1 MKKLICL
8 LLALMMVMA
17 MVACGDENKDAYEAA
32 IAAYNAGNYE
42 AAANQLAALG
52 DYKDAAAKLATI
64 KAEKAGVTTEVT
76 TADGTTTST
85 TEYVF
90 KDGNLIKE
98 NTTLSDGTVIKN
110 FYKYD
115 ETGMCTSETLNHA
128 DGGKTMVRHFYDG
141 NIKVRTIRTNPNNSK
156 DTYEYTC
163 DETGK
168 ILSHVLTYSDNTTEE
183 ATYSYNEAGQLSVI
197 SSDAGNTTYDYNAFG
212 DCVKESVEANGEVI
226 SATTYTYIYTYIVG

>member
-64 KAEKAGVTTEVT
+64 KAEKTGVTTEVT

-85 TEYVF
+85 TEYIF
-90 KDGNLIKE
+90 KDGNLVKE
-98 NTTLSDGTVIKN
+98 NITLADGTVIKN
-110 FYKYD
+110 YYKYD
-115 ETGMCTSETLNHA
+115 DNGLCTSETLNTA
-128 DGGKTMVRHFYDG
+128 DGGKIVINHLYMDGIEVRA
-141 NIKVRTIRTNPNNSK
+141 IRTNADKSK
-156 DTYEYTC
+156 DTYEFTC
-163 DETGK
+163 DENGK

-197 SSDAGNTTYDYNAFG
+197 SSDAGNTTYEYNAFG

-226 SATTYTYIYTYIVG
+226 CATTYTYMYIYIVG